1 MGLAT
6 EGALGS
12 LASALVWLEV
22 CPWKD
27 GLPLARAAW
36 KRLTA
41 SLASFSAA
49 LRRCL
54 SVSSATGS
62 SGSAAGS
69 AVGAEVSAGTV
80 FFIV

>member
-1 MGLAT
+1 MVMGLAT

-22 CPWKD
+22 WPWNE

-49 LRRCL
+49 LRRCF
-54 SVSSATGS
+54 SVS

-69 AVGAEVSAGTV
+69 AGGAEISAGAV